1 MSIPALNF
9 TNKVTLITGASSGIG
24 YHLSKCFAEA
34 GAKVAVMSRS
44 EGKLEALCEVI
55 NSEGGEA
62 MAFPADVQKEESVKT
77 RVKAVVEHFGQLNI
91 IIHCAGVTRKGFLQ
105 DLSTSD
111 WDAVIDTNLK
121 SAYYLAKCGYAYLRD
136 AVVEGHSKFIV
147 IGSVGSFFGIPL
159 SAAYCASKGGLVQL
173 MRSLAVEWA
182 EDGINVN
189 AICPGYILT
198 PLSESVLK
206 IGDTYKKVASR
217 IPMRKMG
224 STSDIANAALF
235 FCSPMADYIQGVTLN
250 VDGGLM
256 SAAYTLDE

>member
-1 MSIPALNF
+1 MTVPDYNF
-9 TNKVTLITGASSGIG
+9 SKKVVLITGASSGIG
-24 YHLSKCFAEA
+24 LHLSKCFAEA
-34 GAKVAVMSRS
+34 GARVAVMARS
-44 EGKLEALCEVI
+44 KDKLYNLCAEI
-55 NSEGGEA
+55 AKEGGEA
-62 MAFPADVQKEESVKT
+62 RPFPADVQDESLVESQIS
-77 RVKAVVEHFGQLNI
+77 AVVHRFGKLNI
-91 IIHCAGVTRKGFLQ
+91 IVHCAGITRKGFLQ
-105 DLSTSD
+105 DLSTPD
-111 WDAVIDTNLK
+111 WDAIIDTNLK
-121 SAYYLAKCGYAYLRD
+121 SAYYLAKHSHYHLHD
-136 AVVEGHSKFIV
+136 AAGEEHSKFIL

-217 IPMRKMG
+217 IPMRKIG
-224 STSDIANAALF
+224 NTSDIANAALF
-235 FCSPMADYIQGVTLN
+235 FCSPMADYIQGATLN